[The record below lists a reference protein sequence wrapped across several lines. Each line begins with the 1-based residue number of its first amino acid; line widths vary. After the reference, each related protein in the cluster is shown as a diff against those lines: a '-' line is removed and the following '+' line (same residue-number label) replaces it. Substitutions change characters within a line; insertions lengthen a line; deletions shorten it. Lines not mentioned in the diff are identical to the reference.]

1 MLTFLDDGSAG
12 VAEHFL
18 DTSPTAP
25 LESTDGVVEHLREF
39 GTRSLV
45 DKVYKK
51 KKESDELMNCTV

>member
-1 MLTFLDDGSAG
+1 MLTFLDDDGSAG

-45 DKVYKK
+45 DKV
-51 KKESDELMNCTV
+51 

>member
-1 MLTFLDDGSAG
+1 METRNGHEMLTFLDDDGSAG

-18 DTSPTAP
+18 DTSPKAP

-45 DKVYKK
+45 DKV
-51 KKESDELMNCTV
+51 